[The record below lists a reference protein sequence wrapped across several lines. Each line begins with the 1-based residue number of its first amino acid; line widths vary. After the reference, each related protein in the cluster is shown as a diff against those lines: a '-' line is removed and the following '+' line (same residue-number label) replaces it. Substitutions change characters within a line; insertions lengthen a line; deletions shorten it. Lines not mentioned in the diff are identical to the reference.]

1 MEEQRELETHKIQR
15 KMRKVSKIRMFGMM
29 MVAGLMMAS
38 CGNQTQETTENQQ
51 QWEEQKQAPESQIEQ
66 AQQPQVKRVA
76 YVPAA
81 NTPDFVNAAE
91 RSVDAVVHI
100 MTKVVRQSNTYDD
113 FFGALLGQIYG
124 YPGQTRSNTMVAY
137 GSGVV
142 LTPDG
147 YIVTNNHV
155 VEGADEVEVTFN
167 NKVKKTATI
176 IGTDPTTDLALIK
189 VEADDLDYLSFG
201 DSDQVRI
208 GEWVLAVG
216 NPFNLTS
223 TVTAGI
229 VSAKARNLSILGE
242 GTSVESFIQT
252 DAAVN
257 PGNSGG
263 ALVNTRGELVGI
275 NAAIASHTGSY
286 EGYSFAIP
294 SNIVRKV
301 VDDLLL
307 YGTAQR
313 GYLGVQIAE
322 LTQELAEKEGLENI
336 EGVYVAEVTEG
347 GAAKLA
353 GMKAGDVITTINGK
367 KVNST
372 TQLKEAVGQYRPG
385 DKLDVEVNRK
395 GTHHHYELT
404 LLNEAGNVNLVK
416 SGDSFYNSEFGLML
430 QPINQN
436 DMSRLN
442 INNGLKIVEIRQG
455 RFMNSGVPVD
465 FVITKVNGYAVNSKS
480 DLESALKSGRSRR
493 TSIEGVF
500 PNGMIGSFYY

>member
-1 MEEQRELETHKIQR
+1 
-15 KMRKVSKIRMFGMM
+15 MRKVSMM
-29 MVAGLMMAS
+29 LMLVGLLMATS
-38 CGNQTQETTENQQ
+38 CGNKTQKTNEETNQTEQQEPVSQVEQVQQ
-51 QWEEQKQAPESQIEQ
+51 AHVQRAAFLPAES
-66 AQQPQVKRVA
+66 
-76 YVPAA
+76 
-81 NTPDFVNAAE
+81 TPDFVDAAE

-100 MTKVVRQSNTYDD
+100 MTKVVRQSSTYDD

-124 YPGQTRSNTMVAY
+124 YPGQTRNNTMVAY

-167 NKVKKTATI
+167 NKVKKTASI

-189 VEADDLDYLSFG
+189 VDATDLEYLTFG
-201 DSDQVRI
+201 DSDNVRI

-263 ALVNTRGELVGI
+263 ALVNTKGELVGI

-322 LTQELAEKEGLENI
+322 ITQELADREGLENI

-353 GMKAGDVITTINGK
+353 GMKSGDVITAINGK

-372 TQLKEAVGQYRPG
+372 TQLKESVGQYRPG
-385 DKLDVEVNRK
+385 DKIDVEVNRN
-395 GTHHHYELT
+395 GHHHHHELT
-404 LLNEAGNVNLVK
+404 LLNEAGNVDVVK
-416 SGDSFYNSEFGLML
+416 KGDSFYNSEFGLML

-442 INNGLKIVEIRQG
+442 ISSGLKIVEIRQG
-455 RFMNSGVPVD
+455 RFKNSGIPVD
-465 FVITKVNGYAVNSKS
+465 FVITKVNGIVVNDKT
-480 DLESALKSGRSRR
+480 DLENAQKSRR
-493 TSIEGVF
+493 TRRTTIEGVY
-500 PNGMIGSFYY
+500 PNGMNATFYYNN

>member
-1 MEEQRELETHKIQR
+1 MTLMLT
-15 KMRKVSKIRMFGMM
+15 
-29 MVAGLMMAS
+29 GLLMAAS
-38 CGNQTQETTENQQ
+38 CGNSTQNNELTQTEQEPVSQV
-51 QWEEQKQAPESQIEQ
+51 EQV
-66 AQQPQVKRVA
+66 QQPTVQR
-76 YVPAA
+76 AA
-81 NTPDFVNAAE
+81 FLPTQNTPDFVDAAE
-91 RSVDAVVHI
+91 NSVNAVVHI
-100 MTKVVRQSNTYDD
+100 MTKVVRQSTTYND
-113 FFGALLGQIYG
+113 FFGALLGQLYG
-124 YPGQTRSNTMVAY
+124 YPGQTRNNTMVAY

-155 VEGADEVEVTFN
+155 VDGADEVEVTFN
-167 NKVKKTATI
+167 NKVKKTATV

-189 VEADDLDYLSFG
+189 VEASDLDYLIFG

-263 ALVNTRGELVGI
+263 ALVNTKGELIGI

-307 YGTAQR
+307 YGTTQR

-336 EGVYVAEVTEG
+336 EGVYVGGVTDG
-347 GAAKLA
+347 GAAKQA
-353 GMKAGDVITTINGK
+353 GMKAGDVITSINGK
-367 KVNST
+367 AVNST
-372 TQLKEAVGQYRPG
+372 TQLRESVGQYRPG
-385 DKLDVEVNRK
+385 DKVDVEVNRNGK
-395 GTHHHYELT
+395 HHHYELT
-404 LLNEAGNVNLVK
+404 LLNEAGNVDMVR
-416 SGDSFYNSEFGLML
+416 SGDSFYNAEFGLML
-430 QPINQN
+430 QSVNQN
-436 DMSRLN
+436 EMSRLN
-442 INNGLKIVEIRQG
+442 IRNGLKIVEIREG

-465 FVITKVNGYAVNSKS
+465 FVITKVNGYAVNNKT
-480 DLESALKSGRSRR
+480 DLESALQNNRSRR
-493 TSIEGVF
+493 TTIEGVY
-500 PNGMIGSFYY
+500 PNGMMGSFFY

>member
-1 MEEQRELETHKIQR
+1 MK
-15 KMRKVSKIRMFGMM
+15 KVSICGMM
-29 MVAGLMMAS
+29 MLVGLLATS
-38 CGNQTQETTENQQ
+38 CMNQTQDAVISENQT
-51 QWEEQKQAPESQIEQ
+51 EQPASVTPIEQ
-66 AQQPQVKRVA
+66 VQQPSVQR
-76 YVPAA
+76 AA
-81 NTPDFVNAAE
+81 FLPTASTPDFVDAAE

-100 MTKVVRQSNTYDD
+100 MTKVVRQSNTYND
-113 FFGALLGQIYG
+113 FFGALLGQLYG
-124 YPGQTRSNTMVAY
+124 YPGQTRNNTMVAY

-189 VEADDLDYLSFG
+189 VEASDLPFLTFG
-201 DSDQVRI
+201 DSDNVRI

-216 NPFNLTS
+216 NPFKLTS

-263 ALVNTRGELVGI
+263 ALVNTKGELIGI

-336 EGVYVAEVTEG
+336 DGVYVAEVTEG

-353 GMKAGDVITTINGK
+353 GMKSGDVITAINGK

-372 TQLKEAVGQYRPG
+372 TQLKENIGQYRPG
-385 DKLDVEVNRK
+385 DKVDVEVNRN
-395 GTHHHYELT
+395 GHHHHYELT
-404 LLNEAGNVNLVK
+404 LLNEAGNVDLVK
-416 SGDSFYNSEFGLML
+416 NGEAFYNSEFGLML

-436 DMSRLN
+436 DMGRLN
-442 INNGLKIVEIRQG
+442 VKNGLKIVEIREG

-465 FVITKVNGYAVNSKS
+465 FVITKVNGYAVNNKT
-480 DLESALKSGRSRR
+480 DLENALKNARSRR
-493 TSIEGVF
+493 TTIEGVF
-500 PNGMIGSFYY
+500 PNGMTGSFYY

>member
-1 MEEQRELETHKIQR
+1 
-15 KMRKVSKIRMFGMM
+15 MRKVSLMLMLAAMLVATSCEGMLNK
-29 MVAGLMMAS
+29 AKENENKAEQEQLQG
-38 CGNQTQETTENQQ
+38 ETTSQVEQVQPRVQRTAFVPTEN
-51 QWEEQKQAPESQIEQ
+51 A
-66 AQQPQVKRVA
+66 
-76 YVPAA
+76 
-81 NTPDFVNAAE
+81 PDFVDAAE
-91 RSVDAVVHI
+91 NSVDAVVHI
-100 MTKVVRQSNTYDD
+100 MTKVVKQSNTYDD
-113 FFGALLGQIYG
+113 FFGALLGQLYG
-124 YPGQTRSNTMVAY
+124 YPGQTRNNTMVAY

-167 NKVKKTATI
+167 NKVKKTAVI

-189 VEADDLDYLSFG
+189 VEASDLPFLTFG
-201 DSDQVRI
+201 DSDNVRI

-263 ALVNTRGELVGI
+263 ALVNTKGELIGI

-322 LTQELAEKEGLENI
+322 LTQELADKEGLEDI
-336 EGVYVAEVTEG
+336 DGVYVGEVTEG

-353 GMKAGDVITTINGK
+353 GMKAGDVITAINGK

-372 TQLKEAVGQYRPG
+372 TQLKESIGQYRPG
-385 DKLDVEVNRK
+385 DKVDVEVNRN
-395 GTHHHYELT
+395 GHHHHYELT

-416 SGDSFYNSEFGLML
+416 NGEAFYNSEFGLML
-430 QPINQN
+430 QPVNQN
-436 DMSRLN
+436 DMSRLD
-442 INNGLKIVEIRQG
+442 IKNGLKIVEIRQG

-465 FVITKVNGYAVNSKS
+465 FVITKVNGHSVNSKS
-480 DLESALKSGRSRR
+480 DLENALKNNRSRR
-493 TSIEGVF
+493 TTIEGVF
-500 PNGMIGSFYY
+500 PNGMPGSFYY

>member
-1 MEEQRELETHKIQR
+1 ML
-15 KMRKVSKIRMFGMM
+15 
-29 MVAGLMMAS
+29 AGLLMAAS
-38 CGNQTQETTENQQ
+38 CANQTQDAVVSENPTEQQ
-51 QWEEQKQAPESQIEQ
+51 TLVTQIEQ
-66 AQQPQVKRVA
+66 VQQPTVQR
-76 YVPAA
+76 AA
-81 NTPDFVNAAE
+81 FIPTESTPDFVDAAE

-113 FFGALLGQIYG
+113 FFGALLGQLYG
-124 YPGQTRSNTMVAY
+124 YPGQSRNNTMVAY

-189 VEADDLDYLSFG
+189 VEASDLPYLTFG
-201 DSDQVRI
+201 DSDNVRI

-229 VSAKARNLSILGE
+229 VSAKARDLSILGE

-263 ALVNTRGELVGI
+263 ALVNTKGELVGI

-307 YGTAQR
+307 YGTTQR

-336 EGVYVAEVTEG
+336 DGVYVADVTEG
-347 GAAKLA
+347 GAAKLS
-353 GMKAGDVITTINGK
+353 GIQAGDVITSIGGK
-367 KVNST
+367 KVNTT
-372 TQLKEAVGQYRPG
+372 TQLRESVGQYRPG
-385 DKLDVEVNRK
+385 DKIEVGVNRH
-395 GTHHHYELT
+395 GSHHRYELT
-404 LLNEAGNVNLVK
+404 LLNEAGNVDVMK
-416 SGDSFYNSEFGLML
+416 KGDAFYNSEFGLML
-430 QPINQN
+430 QPIDQS
-436 DMSRLN
+436 DMNRLN
-442 INNGLKIVEIRQG
+442 IKNGLKIVEIREG

-465 FVITKVNGYAVNSKS
+465 FVITKVNGYAVNSKT
-480 DLESALKSGRSRR
+480 DLENALKSKRSMR
-493 TSIEGVF
+493 TTLEGVY
-500 PNGMIGSFYY
+500 PNGMMGSFYY

>member
-1 MEEQRELETHKIQR
+1 
-15 KMRKVSKIRMFGMM
+15 MRKVSLMLML
-29 MVAGLMMAS
+29 AGLLMATS
-38 CGNQTQETTENQQ
+38 CDAMLNKAKENENQN
-51 QWEEQKQAPESQIEQ
+51 EQKQLQEEGVSQVEQ
-66 AQQPQVKRVA
+66 VQPRVQRTA
-76 YVPAA
+76 FLPTE

-91 RSVDAVVHI
+91 NSVDAVVHI

-124 YPGQTRSNTMVAY
+124 YPGQTRNNTMVAY

-189 VEADDLDYLSFG
+189 VEATDLHFLTFG
-201 DSDQVRI
+201 DSDNVRI

-263 ALVNTRGELVGI
+263 ALVNTKGELIGI

-322 LTQELAEKEGLENI
+322 LTQELADKEGLENI

-353 GMKAGDVITTINGK
+353 GMKAGDVITAINGK

-372 TQLKEAVGQYRPG
+372 TQLKENIGQYRPG
-385 DKLDVEVNRK
+385 DKVDVEVNRN
-395 GTHHHYELT
+395 GHHHHYELT
-404 LLNEAGNVNLVK
+404 LLNEAGNVDLVK
-416 SGDSFYNSEFGLML
+416 NGEAFYNSEFGLML

-436 DMSRLN
+436 DMGRLN
-442 INNGLKIVEIRQG
+442 VKNGLKIVEIREG

-465 FVITKVNGYAVNSKS
+465 FVITKVNGYAVNNKT
-480 DLESALKSGRSRR
+480 DLENALKNARSRR
-493 TSIEGVF
+493 TTIEGVF
-500 PNGMIGSFYY
+500 PNGMTGSFYY

>member
-1 MEEQRELETHKIQR
+1 
-15 KMRKVSKIRMFGMM
+15 MRKLSMTWML
-29 MVAGLMMAS
+29 AGLLLAAS
-38 CGNQTQETTENQQ
+38 CGRSTQQNEPTQTEQEPVSQV
-51 QWEEQKQAPESQIEQ
+51 EQV
-66 AQQPQVKRVA
+66 QQPTVQRA
-76 YVPAA
+76 AFMPAQ
-81 NTPDFVNAAE
+81 NTPDFVDAAE
-91 RSVDAVVHI
+91 NSVNAVVHI
-100 MTKVVRQSNTYDD
+100 MTKVVRQSTTYND
-113 FFGALLGQIYG
+113 FFGALLGQLYG
-124 YPGQTRSNTMVAY
+124 YPGQTRNNTMVAY

-167 NKVKKTATI
+167 NKVKRIATV

-189 VEADDLDYLSFG
+189 VEASDLDYLVFG

-263 ALVNTRGELVGI
+263 ALVNTKGELIGI

-307 YGTAQR
+307 YGTTQR

-336 EGVYVAEVTEG
+336 DGVYVAGVTDG
-347 GAAKLA
+347 GAAKQA
-353 GMKAGDVITTINGK
+353 GLKAGDVITTINGK
-367 KVNST
+367 AVNST
-372 TQLKEAVGQYRPG
+372 TQLRESVGQYRPG
-385 DKLDVEVNRK
+385 DKIDLEVNRH
-395 GTHHHYELT
+395 GSHHHYELT
-404 LLNEAGNVNLVK
+404 LLNEAGNVDVIR
-416 SGDSFYNSEFGLML
+416 SGDSFYNAEFGLML
-430 QPINQN
+430 QSVSQSE
-436 DMSRLN
+436 MSRLN
-442 INNGLKIVEIRQG
+442 IHNGLKIVEIREG

-465 FVITKVNGYAVNSKS
+465 FVITKVNGYAVNNKT
-480 DLESALKSGRSRR
+480 DLESALQNNRSRR
-493 TSIEGVF
+493 TTIEGVY
-500 PNGMIGSFYY
+500 PNGMMGSFFY

>member
-1 MEEQRELETHKIQR
+1 
-15 KMRKVSKIRMFGMM
+15 MRKVSMMLMF
-29 MVAGLMMAS
+29 AGLLMVTS
-38 CGNQTQETTENQQ
+38 CGNQTQKTNEETNPTEQQ
-51 QWEEQKQAPESQIEQ
+51 EPVSQVEQVQQAHVQRTAFLPTES
-66 AQQPQVKRVA
+66 
-76 YVPAA
+76 
-81 NTPDFVNAAE
+81 TPDFVDAAE

-113 FFGALLGQIYG
+113 FFGALLGQLYG
-124 YPGQTRSNTMVAY
+124 YPGQTRNNTMVAY

-189 VEADDLDYLSFG
+189 VDASDLEYLTFG
-201 DSDQVRI
+201 DSDNVRI

-263 ALVNTRGELVGI
+263 ALVNTKGELVGI

-307 YGTAQR
+307 YGETQR
-313 GYLGVQIAE
+313 GYLGIYPAE
-322 LTQELAEKEGLENI
+322 LTQELAEKEGLDDI
-336 EGVYVAEVTEG
+336 EGVYVAEITDG
-347 GAAKLA
+347 GAAKVA
-353 GMKAGDVITTINGK
+353 GVQKGDVVTSINGK
-367 KVNST
+367 KVNT
-372 TQLKEAVGQYRPG
+372 VTQLMETIRQYRPG
-385 DKLDVEVNRK
+385 DKVDLEVNRN
-395 GTHHHYELT
+395 GRHHHYEVT
-404 LLNEAGNVNLVK
+404 LLNEAGNVNVVK
-416 SGDSFYNSEFGLML
+416 KGDSFYNSEFGLML
-430 QPINQN
+430 QPITQN
-436 DMSRLN
+436 DMSKLN
-442 INNGLKIVEIRQG
+442 VKNGLKIVEIREG

-465 FVITKVNGYAVNSKS
+465 FVITKVNGYAVNSKT
-480 DLESALKSGRSRR
+480 DLENALKNARSRR
-493 TSIEGVF
+493 TTIEGVY
-500 PNGMIGSFYY
+500 PNGMMGTFYY

>member
-1 MEEQRELETHKIQR
+1 
-15 KMRKVSKIRMFGMM
+15 MRKVSMT
-29 MVAGLMMAS
+29 LMLAALLMAAS
-38 CGNQTQETTENQQ
+38 CANQSQNANDSENQTEQQ
-51 QWEEQKQAPESQIEQ
+51 PVSQVEQV
-66 AQQPQVKRVA
+66 QQPQVQRA
-76 YVPAA
+76 AFMPAQG
-81 NTPDFVNAAE
+81 TPDFVDAAE

-100 MTKVVRQSNTYDD
+100 MTKVVRQSNTYED

-124 YPGQTRSNTMVAY
+124 YPGQTRNNTMVAY

-176 IGTDPTTDLALIK
+176 VGTDPTTDLALIK
-189 VEADDLDYLSFG
+189 VEASDLAYLTFG
-201 DSDQVRI
+201 DSDNVRI

-263 ALVNTRGELVGI
+263 ALVNTKGELVGI

-322 LTQELAEKEGLENI
+322 LTQEIADKEGLENI
-336 EGVYVAEVTEG
+336 EGVYVAEVTDG

-353 GMKAGDVITTINGK
+353 GLKSGDVITSINGK

-372 TQLKEAVGQYRPG
+372 TQLKESVGQYRPG
-385 DKLDVEVNRK
+385 DKIDVEVNRN
-395 GTHHHYELT
+395 GHHHHYDLT
-404 LLNEAGNVNLVK
+404 LLNEAGNVNVVK
-416 SGDSFYNSEFGLML
+416 KGDSFYNSEFGLML
-430 QPINQN
+430 QPIDQN

-442 INNGLKIVEIRQG
+442 IKNGLKIVEIRQG

-465 FVITKVNGYAVNSKS
+465 FVITKVNGVAVNDKTE
-480 DLESALKSGRSRR
+480 LENALKNKRSRR
-493 TSIEGVF
+493 TTIEGVY
-500 PNGMIGSFYY
+500 PNGMNATFYY

>member
-1 MEEQRELETHKIQR
+1 
-15 KMRKVSKIRMFGMM
+15 MRKLSMTWML
-29 MVAGLMMAS
+29 AGLLMAAS
-38 CGNQTQETTENQQ
+38 CGNSTQQKEQTPTEQEPVSQV
-51 QWEEQKQAPESQIEQ
+51 EQV
-66 AQQPQVKRVA
+66 QQPTVQRVA
-76 YVPAA
+76 FLPTES
-81 NTPDFVNAAE
+81 TPDFVDAAE
-91 RSVDAVVHI
+91 NSVNAVVHI
-100 MTKVVRQSNTYDD
+100 MTKVVRQSTTYND
-113 FFGALLGQIYG
+113 FFGALLGQLYG
-124 YPGQTRSNTMVAY
+124 YPGQTRNNTMVAY

-155 VEGADEVEVTFN
+155 VDGADEVEVTFN
-167 NKVKKTATI
+167 NKVKRTATI

-189 VEADDLDYLSFG
+189 VDASDLEYLTFGNSDD
-201 DSDQVRI
+201 VRI

-263 ALVNTRGELVGI
+263 ALVNTKGELVGI

-322 LTQELAEKEGLENI
+322 LTQELAQKEGLENI
-336 EGVYVAEVTEG
+336 EGVYVAEITNG
-347 GAAKLA
+347 GAAELA
-353 GMKAGDVITTINGK
+353 GLKAGDVITTINGK
-367 KVNST
+367 AVNST
-372 TQLKEAVGQYRPG
+372 TQLRESVGQYRPG
-385 DKLDVEVNRK
+385 DKVDVEVNRNGK
-395 GTHHHYELT
+395 HQHYNLT
-404 LLNEAGNVNLVK
+404 LLNEAGNVNVVK
-416 SGDSFYNSEFGLML
+416 KGESFFNSELGLML
-430 QPINQN
+430 QPVNQN
-436 DMSRLN
+436 DMSRLGVE
-442 INNGLKIVEIRQG
+442 NGLKIVQIRQG

-465 FVITKVNGYAVNSKS
+465 FVITKVNGYAVNDKNG
-480 DLESALKSGRSRR
+480 LESALQNKRSRR
-493 TSIEGVF
+493 TTIEGVY
-500 PNGMIGSFYY
+500 PNGMMGSFFY

>member
-1 MEEQRELETHKIQR
+1 
-15 KMRKVSKIRMFGMM
+15 MRKVSMSRICGMAM
-29 MVAGLMMAS
+29 LAGLLMAAS
-38 CGNQTQETTENQQ
+38 CANSSQNATSSKDQNEQQKPVTE
-51 QWEEQKQAPESQIEQ
+51 IELVQQ
-66 AQQPQVKRVA
+66 AQVQR
-76 YVPAA
+76 AA
-81 NTPDFVNAAE
+81 FIPTENTPDFVDAAE

-100 MTKVVRQSNTYDD
+100 MTKVVRQSNTYED

-124 YPGQTRSNTMVAY
+124 YPGQTRNNTMVAY

-189 VEADDLDYLSFG
+189 VDASDLEYLTFG
-201 DSDQVRI
+201 DSDNVRI

-263 ALVNTRGELVGI
+263 ALVNTKGELVGI

-336 EGVYVAEVTEG
+336 DGVYVAEVTDG

-353 GMKAGDVITTINGK
+353 GMKSGDVITAINGK

-372 TQLKEAVGQYRPG
+372 TQLKESVGQFRPG
-385 DKLDVEVNRK
+385 DKMDVEVNRN
-395 GTHHHYELT
+395 GRHHHYELT
-404 LLNEAGNVNLVK
+404 LLNEAGNVDVVK
-416 SGDSFYNSEFGLML
+416 KGDSFYNSEFGLML
-430 QPINQN
+430 QPVNQN

-442 INNGLKIVEIRQG
+442 IKSGLKIVEIRQG
-455 RFMNSGVPVD
+455 RFMNSGIPVD
-465 FVITKVNGYAVNSKS
+465 FVITKVNGSVVNDKT
-480 DLESALKSGRSRR
+480 DLENAQKNSRSRR
-493 TSIEGVF
+493 TTIEGVY
-500 PNGMIGSFYY
+500 PNGMIATFYYNK

>member
-1 MEEQRELETHKIQR
+1 
-15 KMRKVSKIRMFGMM
+15 MRKLSMTWML
-29 MVAGLMMAS
+29 AGLLVVAS
-38 CGNQTQETTENQQ
+38 CGNSTQQNEPTQN
-51 QWEEQKQAPESQIEQ
+51 EQEPVSQVEQ
-66 AQQPQVKRVA
+66 VQQPTVQRVA
-76 YVPAA
+76 FLPTG
-81 NTPDFVNAAE
+81 NTPDFVDAAE
-91 RSVDAVVHI
+91 NSVNAVVHI
-100 MTKVVRQSNTYDD
+100 MTKVVRQSTTYND
-113 FFGALLGQIYG
+113 FFGALLGQLYG

-155 VEGADEVEVTFN
+155 VDGADEVEVTFN
-167 NKVKKTATI
+167 NKVKRTATI

-189 VEADDLDYLSFG
+189 VDATDLDYLVFG

-263 ALVNTRGELVGI
+263 ALVNTKGELVGI

-353 GMKAGDVITTINGK
+353 GMKSGDVITAINDK

-372 TQLKEAVGQYRPG
+372 TQLRESVGQYRPG
-385 DKLDVEVNRK
+385 DKVDVEVNRN
-395 GTHHHYELT
+395 GTHHHYNLT
-404 LLNEAGNVNLVK
+404 LLNESGNVDVVK
-416 SGDSFYNSEFGLML
+416 KGDSFYNAEFGLML
-430 QPINQN
+430 QSVNQ
-436 DMSRLN
+436 DEMSRLD
-442 INNGLKIVEIRQG
+442 IPNGLKIVEIREG
-455 RFMNSGVPVD
+455 RFMNSGVPVN
-465 FVITKVNGYAVNSKS
+465 FVITKVNGYPVNNKS
-480 DLESALKSGRSRR
+480 DLESALQNKRSRR
-493 TSIEGVF
+493 TTIEGVY
-500 PNGMIGSFYY
+500 PNGMMGSFFY

>member
-1 MEEQRELETHKIQR
+1 MTL
-15 KMRKVSKIRMFGMM
+15 VL
-29 MVAGLMMAS
+29 AGLLAMAS
-38 CGNQTQETTENQQ
+38 CGNQTQNANEGENQIEQ
-51 QWEEQKQAPESQIEQ
+51 QEPVSQIEQ
-66 AQQPQVKRVA
+66 AQQVQVQRA
-76 YVPAA
+76 AFLPAEG
-81 NTPDFVNAAE
+81 TPDFVDAAE

-113 FFGALLGQIYG
+113 FFGALLGQLYG
-124 YPGQTRSNTMVAY
+124 YPGQTRNNTMVAY

-167 NKVKKTATI
+167 NKVKKTASI
-176 IGTDPTTDLALIK
+176 VGTDPTTDLALIK
-189 VEADDLDYLSFG
+189 VDASDLEYLTFG
-201 DSDQVRI
+201 DSDNVRI

-263 ALVNTRGELVGI
+263 ALVNTKGELVGI
-275 NAAIASHTGSY
+275 SAAIASHTGSY

-307 YGTAQR
+307 YGETQR
-313 GYLGVQIAE
+313 GYIGIYPAE

-336 EGVYVAEVTEG
+336 EGVYVADVTEG
-347 GAAKLA
+347 GAAVMA
-353 GMKAGDVITTINGK
+353 GVQKGDVVTAINGK
-367 KVNST
+367 KVNT
-372 TQLKEAVGQYRPG
+372 VTQLMESIRQYRPG
-385 DKLDVEVNRK
+385 DRVNVEVNRK
-395 GTHHHYELT
+395 GHHHQYELT
-404 LLNEAGNVNLVK
+404 LLNEAGNVDVVK
-416 SGDSFYNSEFGLML
+416 KGDSFYNSEFGLML

-442 INNGLKIVEIRQG
+442 IKKGLKIVEIRQG

-465 FVITKVNGYAVNSKS
+465 FVITKVNGTAVNSKT
-480 DLESALKSGRSRR
+480 DLENALKNSRSRR
-493 TSIEGVF
+493 TTIEGVY
-500 PNGMIGSFYY
+500 PNGMMGTFYY

>member
-1 MEEQRELETHKIQR
+1 
-15 KMRKVSKIRMFGMM
+15 MRKVSMM
-29 MVAGLMMAS
+29 LMLTGLLMAAS
-38 CGNQTQETTENQQ
+38 CGNQTPNTDENATQNEQQ
-51 QWEEQKQAPESQIEQ
+51 QPVSQIEQ
-66 AQQPQVKRVA
+66 VQQAPVQRVA
-76 YVPAA
+76 FVPAES
-81 NTPDFVNAAE
+81 TPDFVNAAE

-100 MTKVVRQSNTYDD
+100 MTKVVRQSNTYED

-124 YPGQTRSNTMVAY
+124 YPGQTRNNTMVAY

-189 VEADDLDYLSFG
+189 VDASDLEYLTFG
-201 DSDQVRI
+201 DSDNVRI

-242 GTSVESFIQT
+242 GTEVESFIQT

-263 ALVNTRGELVGI
+263 ALVNTKGELVGI

-307 YGTAQR
+307 YGETQR
-313 GYLGVQIAE
+313 GYLGIRYAE
-322 LTQELAEKEGLENI
+322 LTEELAEKEGLENI

-353 GMKAGDVITTINGK
+353 GLRNGDVITAINGK
-367 KVNST
+367 KVNT
-372 TQLKEAVGQYRPG
+372 GTQMIESIRQYRPG
-385 DKLDVEVNRK
+385 DKLDVEVNR
-395 GTHHHYELT
+395 GGHHQHYELT
-404 LLNEAGNVNLVK
+404 LLNEAGNVDVVK
-416 SGDSFYNSEFGLML
+416 KGDSFYNSEFGLML
-430 QPINQN
+430 QPISQN
-436 DMSRLN
+436 DMSRLG
-442 INNGLKIVEIRQG
+442 IKNGLKIVEIRQG

-465 FVITKVNGYAVNSKS
+465 FVITKVNGYDVNSKTEL
-480 DLESALKSGRSRR
+480 DNALKSKRSRR
-493 TSIEGVF
+493 TTIEGVY
-500 PNGMIGSFYY
+500 PNGMMGTFYY

>member
-1 MEEQRELETHKIQR
+1 
-15 KMRKVSKIRMFGMM
+15 MRKVSMTLML
-29 MVAGLMMAS
+29 AGLLLAAS
-38 CGNQTQETTENQQ
+38 CANQPENANVSENQTEQQEPATE
-51 QWEEQKQAPESQIEQ
+51 IEQ
-66 AQQPQVKRVA
+66 VQQSKVQRVA
-76 YVPAA
+76 FVPTES
-81 NTPDFVNAAE
+81 TPDFVDAAE

-100 MTKVVRQSNTYDD
+100 MTKVVRQSTTYND
-113 FFGALLGQIYG
+113 FFGALLGQLYG
-124 YPGQTRSNTMVAY
+124 YPGQTRNNTMVAY

-189 VEADDLDYLSFG
+189 VEASDLPFLTFG
-201 DSDQVRI
+201 DSDNVRI

-263 ALVNTRGELVGI
+263 ALVNTKGELVGI

-336 EGVYVAEVTEG
+336 EGVYVGEVTEG

-353 GMKAGDVITTINGK
+353 GLKDGDVITDINGK

-372 TQLKEAVGQYRPG
+372 TQLKENIGQYRPG
-385 DKLDVEVNRK
+385 DKVDVEVNRQ
-395 GTHHHYELT
+395 GHHHHYELT

-416 SGDSFYNSEFGLML
+416 NGEAFYNSEFGLML
-430 QPINQN
+430 QPVNQN
-436 DMSRLN
+436 EMSRLN
-442 INNGLKIVEIRQG
+442 IKNGLKIVEIRQG

-465 FVITKVNGYAVNSKS
+465 FVITKVNGYAVNNKS
-480 DLESALKSGRSRR
+480 ELENALKNTRSRR
-493 TSIEGVF
+493 TTIEGVF
-500 PNGMIGSFYY
+500 PNGMTGSFYY

>member
-1 MEEQRELETHKIQR
+1 
-15 KMRKVSKIRMFGMM
+15 MRKVSMTLML
-29 MVAGLMMAS
+29 AGLLMAAS
-38 CGNQTQETTENQQ
+38 CVNQPKNENQS
-51 QWEEQKQAPESQIEQ
+51 EKQEPTTQIEQ
-66 AQQPQVKRVA
+66 VQQPQVQRTA
-76 YVPAA
+76 FLPAQ
-81 NTPDFVNAAE
+81 NTPDFVDAAE
-91 RSVDAVVHI
+91 SSVNAVVHI
-100 MTKVVRQSNTYDD
+100 MTKVVRQSNTYND
-113 FFGALLGQIYG
+113 FFGALLGQLYG
-124 YPGQTRSNTMVAY
+124 YPGQTRNNTMVAY

-167 NKVKKTATI
+167 NKVKKAATI

-189 VEADDLDYLSFG
+189 VEASDLEFLTFG
-201 DSDQVRI
+201 DSDNVRI

-263 ALVNTRGELVGI
+263 ALVNTKGELIGI

-286 EGYSFAIP
+286 DGYSFAIP

-307 YGTAQR
+307 YGETQR
-313 GYLGVQIAE
+313 GYLGIRTAE
-322 LTQELAEKEGLENI
+322 LTEEVAEKEGLESI
-336 EGVYVAEVTEG
+336 EGVYVAEVTDG

-353 GMKAGDVITTINGK
+353 GMKDGDVITAINGK
-367 KVNST
+367 KLNTVT
-372 TQLKEAVGQYRPG
+372 ELLETIRQYRPG
-385 DKLDVEVNRK
+385 DKVQVEVNRK
-395 GTHHHYELT
+395 GSHHTYNVT
-404 LLNEAGNVNLVK
+404 LLNEAGNVDVVK
-416 SGDSFYNSEFGLML
+416 KGDSFFSSDLGLML
-430 QPINQN
+430 QPVSREE
-436 DMSRLN
+436 MSRLN
-442 INNGLKIVEIRQG
+442 IKSGLKIVEIRQG
-455 RFMNSGVPVD
+455 RFMGSGISEG
-465 FVITKVNGYAVNSKS
+465 FVITSVNGQAVNNKS
-480 DLESALKSGRSRR
+480 ELESALKNSRSRR
-493 TSIEGVF
+493 TRMEGVY
-500 PNGMIGSFYY
+500 PNGMKVNFEYFD

>member
-1 MEEQRELETHKIQR
+1 
-15 KMRKVSKIRMFGMM
+15 MRKVSLMLML
-29 MVAGLMMAS
+29 AGLMMAAS
-38 CGNQTQETTENQQ
+38 CGNQNPTTEENQNEQQ
-51 QWEEQKQAPESQIEQ
+51 QPVTQVEQV
-66 AQQPQVKRVA
+66 QQPQVQRVA
-76 YVPAA
+76 FVPTT
-81 NTPDFVNAAE
+81 NTPDFVDAAE

-100 MTKVVRQSNTYDD
+100 MTKVVRQSNTYED

-124 YPGQTRSNTMVAY
+124 YPGQTRNNTMVAY

-155 VEGADEVEVTFN
+155 VDGADEVEVTFN

-189 VEADDLDYLSFG
+189 VDATDLDYITFG
-201 DSDQVRI
+201 DSDNVRI

-242 GTSVESFIQT
+242 GTEVESFIQT

-263 ALVNTRGELVGI
+263 ALVNTKGELVGI

-307 YGTAQR
+307 YGETQR
-313 GYLGVQIAE
+313 GYLGINPDE

-336 EGVYVAEVTEG
+336 EGVYVKQLIEG
-347 GAAKLA
+347 GAAQQV
-353 GMKAGDVITTINGK
+353 GIQQGDVVTAINGK
-367 KVNST
+367 KVNT
-372 TQLKEAVGQYRPG
+372 VTQLLETVRQYRPG
-385 DKLDVEVNRK
+385 DKVDVEINRK
-395 GTHHHYELT
+395 GNHQHYELT
-404 LLNEAGNVNLVK
+404 LLNEAGNMDVIK
-416 SGDSFYNSEFGLML
+416 KGDAFYNAEFGLML

-436 DMSRLN
+436 DMSRLG
-442 INNGLKIVEIRQG
+442 IKNGLKIVEIRQG
-455 RFMNSGVPVD
+455 RFMNSGVPID
-465 FVITKVNGYAVNSKS
+465 FVITKVNGNTVNSKN
-480 DLESALKSGRSRR
+480 DLENALKARSRR
-493 TSIEGVF
+493 TTIDGVF
-500 PNGMIGSFYY
+500 PNGMPGSFYY

>member
-1 MEEQRELETHKIQR
+1 
-15 KMRKVSKIRMFGMM
+15 MRKVSLMLML
-29 MVAGLMMAS
+29 AGLLMATS
-38 CGNQTQETTENQQ
+38 CEELLTQAKESENQTEQEQLQEETTSQVEQVQPRVQRAAFVPTEN
-51 QWEEQKQAPESQIEQ
+51 A
-66 AQQPQVKRVA
+66 
-76 YVPAA
+76 
-81 NTPDFVNAAE
+81 PDFVDAAE
-91 RSVDAVVHI
+91 NSVDAVVHI
-100 MTKVVRQSNTYDD
+100 MTKVVKQSNTYDD
-113 FFGALLGQIYG
+113 FFGALFGQIYG
-124 YPGQTRSNTMVAY
+124 YPGQTRNNTMVAY

-189 VEADDLDYLSFG
+189 VDATDLPFLTFG
-201 DSDQVRI
+201 DSDNVRI

-263 ALVNTRGELVGI
+263 ALVNTKGELIGI

-307 YGTAQR
+307 YGETQR
-313 GYLGVQIAE
+313 GYIGIYPAE
-322 LTQELAEKEGLENI
+322 LTQELAQKEGLEDI
-336 EGVYVAEVTEG
+336 EGVYIAEVTEG

-353 GMKAGDVITTINGK
+353 GVQKGDVLTAINGK
-367 KVNST
+367 KVNT
-372 TQLKEAVGQYRPG
+372 VTQMMESIRQYRPG
-385 DKLDVEVNRK
+385 DKVTIEVNRK
-395 GTHHHYELT
+395 GRHHNYELT
-404 LLNEAGNVNLVK
+404 LLNEAGNVNVVK
-416 SGDSFYNSEFGLML
+416 KGDAFYNSTFGLML
-430 QPINQN
+430 QPIGQS

-442 INNGLKIVEIRQG
+442 VKGGLKIVEIREG

-465 FVITKVNGYAVNSKS
+465 FVITKVNGYTVNSKT
-480 DLESALKSGRSRR
+480 DLENALKSNRSRR
-493 TSIEGVF
+493 TTIEGVF
-500 PNGMIGSFYY
+500 PNGMTGSFYY

>member
-1 MEEQRELETHKIQR
+1 
-15 KMRKVSKIRMFGMM
+15 MRKVSLMLML
-29 MVAGLMMAS
+29 AGLMMAAS
-38 CGNQTQETTENQQ
+38 CGNQNPTTEENQNEQQ
-51 QWEEQKQAPESQIEQ
+51 QPVTQIEQ
-66 AQQPQVKRVA
+66 VQQPQVQRVA
-76 YVPAA
+76 FVPTT
-81 NTPDFVNAAE
+81 NTPDFVDAAE

-100 MTKVVRQSNTYDD
+100 MTKVVKQSNTYED

-124 YPGQTRSNTMVAY
+124 YPGQTRNNTMVAY

-155 VEGADEVEVTFN
+155 VDGADEVEVTFN

-189 VEADDLDYLSFG
+189 VDASDLEYLTFG
-201 DSDQVRI
+201 DSDNVRI

-216 NPFNLTS
+216 NPFKLNS

-242 GTSVESFIQT
+242 GTEVESFIQT
-252 DAAVN
+252 DAAIN

-263 ALVNTRGELVGI
+263 ALVNTKGELIGI

-307 YGTAQR
+307 YGTTQR

-336 EGVYVAEVTEG
+336 EGVYVAQVTKG
-347 GAAKLA
+347 GAAELA
-353 GMKAGDVITTINGK
+353 GMKDGDVITTINGK

-372 TQLKEAVGQYRPG
+372 TQLKESIGQYRPG
-385 DKLDVEVNRK
+385 DKVDVEVNRN
-395 GTHHHYELT
+395 GNHQHYELT
-404 LLNEAGNVNLVK
+404 LLNEAGNIDVIK
-416 SGDSFYNSEFGLML
+416 KGDAFYNAEFGLML

-436 DMSRLN
+436 DMSRLK
-442 INNGLKIVEIRQG
+442 IKNGLKIVEIRQG

-465 FVITKVNGYAVNSKS
+465 FVITKVNGVAVNDKTE
-480 DLESALKSGRSRR
+480 LENALKNKRSRN
-493 TSIEGVF
+493 TTIEGVY
-500 PNGMIGSFYY
+500 PNGMMGSFYY

>member
-1 MEEQRELETHKIQR
+1 MTL
-15 KMRKVSKIRMFGMM
+15 VL
-29 MVAGLMMAS
+29 AGLLAMAS
-38 CGNQTQETTENQQ
+38 CGNQTQNANEGENQIEQ
-51 QWEEQKQAPESQIEQ
+51 QEPVSQIEQ
-66 AQQPQVKRVA
+66 AQQVQVQRA
-76 YVPAA
+76 AFLPAEG
-81 NTPDFVNAAE
+81 TPDFVDAAE

-113 FFGALLGQIYG
+113 FFGALLGQLYG
-124 YPGQTRSNTMVAY
+124 YPGQTRNNTMVAY

-167 NKVKKTATI
+167 NKVKKTASI

-189 VEADDLDYLSFG
+189 VDASDLEYLTFG
-201 DSDQVRI
+201 DSDNVRI

-263 ALVNTRGELVGI
+263 ALVNTKGELVGI

-307 YGTAQR
+307 YGETQR
-313 GYLGVQIAE
+313 GYIGIYPAE

-336 EGVYVAEVTEG
+336 EGVYVADVTEG
-347 GAAKLA
+347 GAAVMA
-353 GMKAGDVITTINGK
+353 GVQKGDVVTAINGK
-367 KVNST
+367 KVNT
-372 TQLKEAVGQYRPG
+372 VTQLMESIRQYRPG
-385 DKLDVEVNRK
+385 DRVNVEVNRK
-395 GTHHHYELT
+395 GHHHQYELT
-404 LLNEAGNVNLVK
+404 LLNEAGNVDVVK
-416 SGDSFYNSEFGLML
+416 KGDSFYNSEFGLML

-442 INNGLKIVEIRQG
+442 IKKGLKIVEIRQG

-465 FVITKVNGYAVNSKS
+465 FVITKVNGTAVNSKT
-480 DLESALKSGRSRR
+480 DLENALKNSRSRR
-493 TSIEGVF
+493 TTIEGVY
-500 PNGMIGSFYY
+500 PNGMMGTFYY

>member
-1 MEEQRELETHKIQR
+1 
-15 KMRKVSKIRMFGMM
+15 MRKVSLMLML
-29 MVAGLMMAS
+29 AGLLMVTS
-38 CGNQTQETTENQQ
+38 CDALINKAKENENQTEQEQLQSEATSQVEQVQPRVQRTAFVPTE
-51 QWEEQKQAPESQIEQ
+51 
-66 AQQPQVKRVA
+66 
-76 YVPAA
+76 
-81 NTPDFVNAAE
+81 NTPDFVDAAE
-91 RSVDAVVHI
+91 NSVDAVVHI
-100 MTKVVRQSNTYDD
+100 MTKVVKQSNTYED
-113 FFGALLGQIYG
+113 FFGALLGQLYG
-124 YPGQTRSNTMVAY
+124 YPGQTRNNTMVAY

-189 VEADDLDYLSFG
+189 VEASDLPFLTFG
-201 DSDQVRI
+201 DSDNVRI

-263 ALVNTRGELVGI
+263 ALVNTKGELVGI

-336 EGVYVAEVTEG
+336 EGVYVGEVTEG

-353 GMKAGDVITTINGK
+353 GLKDGDVITAINGK

-372 TQLKEAVGQYRPG
+372 TQLKENIGQYRPG
-385 DKLDVEVNRK
+385 DKVDVEVNRQ
-395 GTHHHYELT
+395 GHHHHYELT

-416 SGDSFYNSEFGLML
+416 NGEAFYNSEFGLML
-430 QPINQN
+430 QPVNQN
-436 DMSRLN
+436 EMSRLN
-442 INNGLKIVEIRQG
+442 IKNGLKIVEIRQG

-465 FVITKVNGYAVNSKS
+465 FVITKVNGYAVNNKS
-480 DLESALKSGRSRR
+480 ELENALKNTRSRR
-493 TSIEGVF
+493 TTIEGVF
-500 PNGMIGSFYY
+500 PNGMTGSFYY

>member
-1 MEEQRELETHKIQR
+1 MTL
-15 KMRKVSKIRMFGMM
+15 ML
-29 MVAGLMMAS
+29 AGLLVAAS
-38 CGNQTQETTENQQ
+38 CGNSTQNNNDPQTEKEPVSQV
-51 QWEEQKQAPESQIEQ
+51 EQV
-66 AQQPQVKRVA
+66 QQPMVQR
-76 YVPAA
+76 AA
-81 NTPDFVNAAE
+81 FLPTQNTPDFVDAAE
-91 RSVDAVVHI
+91 SSVNAVVHI
-100 MTKVVRQSNTYDD
+100 MTKVVRQSTTYND
-113 FFGALLGQIYG
+113 FFGALLGQLYG
-124 YPGQTRSNTMVAY
+124 YPGQTRNNTMVAY

-167 NKVKKTATI
+167 NKVKKTATV

-189 VEADDLDYLSFG
+189 VEASDLDYLVFG

-263 ALVNTRGELVGI
+263 ALVNTKGELVGI

-307 YGTAQR
+307 YGTTQR

-336 EGVYVAEVTEG
+336 EGVYVGGVTEG

-353 GMKAGDVITTINGK
+353 GMKAGDVITAIDGK

-372 TQLKEAVGQYRPG
+372 TQLRESVGQYRPG
-385 DKLDVEVNRK
+385 DKVDVEVNRN
-395 GTHHHYELT
+395 GSHHHYTLT
-404 LLNEAGNVNLVK
+404 LLNEAGNVDVVR
-416 SGDSFYNSEFGLML
+416 SGDSFYNAEFGLML
-430 QPINQN
+430 QSVNQN
-436 DMSRLN
+436 EMNRLN
-442 INNGLKIVEIRQG
+442 IRNGLKIVEIREG

-465 FVITKVNGYAVNSKS
+465 FVITKVNGYAVNNKT
-480 DLESALKSGRSRR
+480 DLENALKSNRSRR
-493 TSIEGVF
+493 TTIEGVY
-500 PNGMIGSFYY
+500 PNGMMGSFFY

>member
-1 MEEQRELETHKIQR
+1 
-15 KMRKVSKIRMFGMM
+15 MRKVSMT
-29 MVAGLMMAS
+29 LMLAALLMAAS
-38 CGNQTQETTENQQ
+38 CANQSQNANDSENQTEQQ
-51 QWEEQKQAPESQIEQ
+51 PVSQVEQV
-66 AQQPQVKRVA
+66 QQPQVQHA
-76 YVPAA
+76 AFMPAQG
-81 NTPDFVNAAE
+81 TPDFVDAAE

-100 MTKVVRQSNTYDD
+100 MTKVVRQSNTYED

-124 YPGQTRSNTMVAY
+124 YPGQTRNNTMVAY

-189 VEADDLDYLSFG
+189 VEASDLAYLTFG
-201 DSDQVRI
+201 DSDNVRI

-263 ALVNTRGELVGI
+263 ALVNTKGELVGI

-322 LTQELAEKEGLENI
+322 LTQEIADKEGLENI

-353 GMKAGDVITTINGK
+353 GLKSGDVITSINGK

-372 TQLKEAVGQYRPG
+372 TQLKESVGQYRQG
-385 DKLDVEVNRK
+385 DKIDVEVNRN
-395 GTHHHYELT
+395 GHHHHYDLT
-404 LLNEAGNVNLVK
+404 LLNEAGNVDVVK
-416 SGDSFYNSEFGLML
+416 KGDSFYNSEFGLML
-430 QPINQN
+430 QPIDQN

-442 INNGLKIVEIRQG
+442 IKNGLKIVEIRQG

-465 FVITKVNGYAVNSKS
+465 FVITKVNGVAVNDKTE
-480 DLESALKSGRSRR
+480 LENALKNKRSRR
-493 TSIEGVF
+493 TTIEGVY
-500 PNGMIGSFYY
+500 PNGMNATFYY

>member
-1 MEEQRELETHKIQR
+1 
-15 KMRKVSKIRMFGMM
+15 MM
-29 MVAGLMMAS
+29 LVLAGLLMATS
-38 CGNQTQETTENQQ
+38 CGNKTQTTNEELTQNERQEPVTQVEKVQ
-51 QWEEQKQAPESQIEQ
+51 Q
-66 AQQPQVKRVA
+66 AQVQR
-76 YVPAA
+76 AA
-81 NTPDFVNAAE
+81 FALAPNTPDFVDAAE

-100 MTKVVRQSNTYDD
+100 MTKVVRQSTTYND
-113 FFGALLGQIYG
+113 FFGALLGQLYG
-124 YPGQTRSNTMVAY
+124 YPGQTRNNTMVAY

-189 VEADDLDYLSFG
+189 VDAEDLDYLTFG
-201 DSDQVRI
+201 DSDNVHI

-263 ALVNTRGELVGI
+263 ALVNTKGELVGI

-307 YGTAQR
+307 YGETQR
-313 GYLGVQIAE
+313 GYLGIYPAE

-353 GMKAGDVITTINGK
+353 GVQKGDVVTSINGK
-367 KVNST
+367 KVNT
-372 TQLKEAVGQYRPG
+372 VTQLMETVRQYRPG
-385 DKLDVEVNRK
+385 DKLKLEVNRN
-395 GTHHHYELT
+395 GRRQHFELT
-404 LLNEAGNVNLVK
+404 LLNEAGNVDVVRK
-416 SGDSFYNSEFGLML
+416 GDSFYNSEFGLML
-430 QPINQN
+430 QPVNQN

-442 INNGLKIVEIRQG
+442 INAGLKIVEIRQG

-465 FVITKVNGYAVNSKS
+465 FVITKVNGYVVNSKT
-480 DLESALKSGRSRR
+480 DLENALNVRSRR
-493 TSIEGVF
+493 TTIEGIY
-500 PNGMIGSFYY
+500 PNGMMGTFYY

>member
-1 MEEQRELETHKIQR
+1 
-15 KMRKVSKIRMFGMM
+15 MRKVSKIWMLAGMM
-29 MVAGLMMAS
+29 ALAS
-38 CGNQTQETTENQQ
+38 CGNQNQQTNETTEQTEQQ
-51 QWEEQKQAPESQIEQ
+51 PVTQVEQVQ
-66 AQQPQVKRVA
+66 QQPQVHR
-76 YVPAA
+76 AA
-81 NTPDFVNAAE
+81 FLPTENTPDFVDAAE

-100 MTKVVRQSNTYDD
+100 MTKVVRQSNTYND
-113 FFGALLGQIYG
+113 FFGALLGQLYG
-124 YPGQTRSNTMVAY
+124 YPGQTRNNTMVAY

-189 VEADDLDYLSFG
+189 VEASDLQYLTFG
-201 DSDQVRI
+201 DSDNVRI

-263 ALVNTRGELVGI
+263 ALVNTKGELVGI

-307 YGTAQR
+307 YGTTQR

-336 EGVYVAEVTEG
+336 EGVYVADVTEG

-353 GMKAGDVITTINGK
+353 GIKPGDVITSVAGK

-372 TQLKEAVGQYRPG
+372 TQLRESVGQYRPG
-385 DKLDVEVNRK
+385 DKVDVEVNRH
-395 GTHHHYELT
+395 GSHHHYELT
-404 LLNEAGNVNLVK
+404 LLNEAGNVDVVK
-416 SGDSFYNSEFGLML
+416 NGESFFNSDLGLML
-430 QPINQN
+430 QPVNQN
-436 DMSRLN
+436 DKARLN
-442 INNGLKIVEIRQG
+442 IKSGLKIVEIRQG
-455 RFMNSGVPVD
+455 RFMGSGITEG
-465 FVITKVNGYAVNSKS
+465 FVITKVNGNAVNSKT
-480 DLESALKSGRSRR
+480 DLESALNNNRSRR
-493 TSIEGVF
+493 TSMEGVY
-500 PNGMIGSFYY
+500 PNGMVVNFYFN

>member
-1 MEEQRELETHKIQR
+1 
-15 KMRKVSKIRMFGMM
+15 MRKVSLMLML
-29 MVAGLMMAS
+29 AGLLMATS
-38 CGNQTQETTENQQ
+38 CDALINKAKENENQTEQEQLQSEATSQVEQVQPHVQRTAFVPTE
-51 QWEEQKQAPESQIEQ
+51 
-66 AQQPQVKRVA
+66 
-76 YVPAA
+76 
-81 NTPDFVNAAE
+81 NTPDFVDAAE
-91 RSVDAVVHI
+91 NSVDAVVHI
-100 MTKVVRQSNTYDD
+100 MTKVVKQSNTYED
-113 FFGALLGQIYG
+113 FFGALLGQLYG
-124 YPGQTRSNTMVAY
+124 YPGQTRNNTMVAY

-167 NKVKKTATI
+167 NKVKKTASI

-189 VEADDLDYLSFG
+189 VEASDLPFLTFG
-201 DSDQVRI
+201 DSDNVRI

-263 ALVNTRGELVGI
+263 ALVNTKGELIGI

-322 LTQELAEKEGLENI
+322 LTQELAQKEGLENI
-336 EGVYVAEVTEG
+336 EGVYVGEVTEG
-347 GAAKLA
+347 GAAKMA
-353 GMKAGDVITTINGK
+353 GLKDGDVITAINGK

-372 TQLKEAVGQYRPG
+372 TQLKENIGQYRPG
-385 DKLDVEVNRK
+385 DKVDVEVNRQ
-395 GTHHHYELT
+395 GHHHHYELT

-416 SGDSFYNSEFGLML
+416 SGETFYNSEFGLML

-436 DMSRLN
+436 EMSRLN
-442 INNGLKIVEIRQG
+442 IKNGLKIVEIRQG

-465 FVITKVNGYAVNSKS
+465 FVITKVNGYAVNNKS
-480 DLESALKSGRSRR
+480 ELENALKNTRSRR
-493 TSIEGVF
+493 TTIEGVF
-500 PNGMIGSFYY
+500 PNGMTGSFYY

>member
-1 MEEQRELETHKIQR
+1 
-15 KMRKVSKIRMFGMM
+15 MM
-29 MVAGLMMAS
+29 LMLAGLLMAAS
-38 CGNQTQETTENQQ
+38 CGNQTPNTDENATQNEQQ
-51 QWEEQKQAPESQIEQ
+51 QPVSQIEQ
-66 AQQPQVKRVA
+66 VQQAPVQRVA
-76 YVPAA
+76 FVPAES
-81 NTPDFVNAAE
+81 TPDFVNAAE

-100 MTKVVRQSNTYDD
+100 MTKVVRQSNTYED

-124 YPGQTRSNTMVAY
+124 YPGQTRNNTMVAY

-176 IGTDPTTDLALIK
+176 IGTDTTTDLALIK
-189 VEADDLDYLSFG
+189 VDASDLEYLTFG
-201 DSDQVRI
+201 DSDNVRI

-242 GTSVESFIQT
+242 GTEVESFIQT

-263 ALVNTRGELVGI
+263 ALVNTKGELVGI

-307 YGTAQR
+307 YGETQR
-313 GYLGVQIAE
+313 GYLGIRYAE
-322 LTQELAEKEGLENI
+322 LTEELAEKEGLENI
-336 EGVYVAEVTEG
+336 EGVYVAEITED

-353 GMKAGDVITTINGK
+353 GLRNGDVITAINGK
-367 KVNST
+367 KVNT
-372 TQLKEAVGQYRPG
+372 GTQMIESIRQYRPG
-385 DKLDVEVNRK
+385 DKLDVEVNR
-395 GTHHHYELT
+395 GGHHQHYELT
-404 LLNEAGNVNLVK
+404 LLNEAGNVDVVK
-416 SGDSFYNSEFGLML
+416 KGDSFYNSEFGLML
-430 QPINQN
+430 QPISQN
-436 DMSRLN
+436 DMSRLG
-442 INNGLKIVEIRQG
+442 IKNGLKIVEIRQG

-465 FVITKVNGYAVNSKS
+465 FVITKVNGYDVNSKTEL
-480 DLESALKSGRSRR
+480 DNALKSKRSRR
-493 TSIEGVF
+493 TTIEGVY
-500 PNGMIGSFYY
+500 PNGMMGTFYY